1 MSGVLLFS
9 DKMAAKITKRILNAR
24 LIDFL
29 MSLFCV
35 GFMGSLIFINLYLT
49 SNLSK
54 QQEMMDVAVS
64 AR

>member
-1 MSGVLLFS
+1 MTEFLLFS
-9 DKMAAKITKRILNAR
+9 DTMAAKITKRILNAR

-54 QQEMMDVAVS
+54 KQEMVDVAVS

>member
-1 MSGVLLFS
+1 
-9 DKMAAKITKRILNAR
+9 MAAKITKRILNAR

-29 MSLFCV
+29 ISLFCV

-54 QQEMMDVAVS
+54 KQEIADVAVS